1 MTMNLRV
8 AALAAALAAGVAGTV
23 AIDHGQAQAQGMR
36 GDVGS
41 DRNLRTERRR
51 LEGVIDALQR
61 DQHDYGG
68 HRVRAIADLQQAR
81 AELDAALQYD
91 RGH

>member
-1 MTMNLRV
+1 MNVRL
-8 AALAAALAAGVAGTV
+8 AALAAILAVSAAGTA
-23 AIDHGQAQAQGMR
+23 AIGQAQAQGMR
-36 GDVGS
+36 MHGS
-41 DRNLRTERRR
+41 DQNLRVERRR
-51 LEGVIDALQR
+51 IEGVIDQLQR

-91 RGH
+91 AGR